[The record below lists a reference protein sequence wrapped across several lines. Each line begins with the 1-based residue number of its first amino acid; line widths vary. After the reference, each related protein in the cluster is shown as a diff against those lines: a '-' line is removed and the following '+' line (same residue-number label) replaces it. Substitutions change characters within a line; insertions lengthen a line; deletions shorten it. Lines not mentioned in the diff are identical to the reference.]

1 MIAQGNYK
9 YAVVVVE
16 YFTKW
21 IEIFQAKHNM
31 PFWSVQ
37 RDNSRQRQAIWSP
50 HIQGFLLSDGGRSS
64 FRISISPLVQQSSG
78 KSECID
84 IHNHK
89 EDIREIQAKAHRSW
103 GSSVAAKPAHGSLRK
118 IGT

>member
-37 RDNSRQRQAIWSP
+37 RDNSRQRQAI
-50 HIQGFLLSDGGRSS
+50 
-64 FRISISPLVQQSSG
+64 
-78 KSECID
+78 
-84 IHNHK
+84 
-89 EDIREIQAKAHRSW
+89 
-103 GSSVAAKPAHGSLRK
+103 
-118 IGT
+118 